1 VLGDLDEDNSEE
13 HESAEDNIDDQ
24 DEIDPSVEESDAAII
39 DEIAV
44 EVENDPGLPKLSRAE
59 VNLGRFAVT
68 KVISF
73 TNFYL

>member
-59 VNLGRFAVT
+59 AWPFRCNKGN
-68 KVISF
+68 I
-73 TNFYL
+73 FY